1 MMRNRRAGPGATVSA
16 AGQSREGKVVE
27 VIYLPGATRDS
38 GMVEVRMMAGNQQI
52 LARLAPSGFL
62 HQNQMDIR
70 EGDTIGITGYWAA
83 DSGRD
88 TMIATELAKQG
99 KTLQLRD
106 NWGRS
111 AW

>member
-1 MMRNRRAGPGATVSA
+1 MMRNRRAGPGAAVSA

-62 HQNQMDIR
+62 HQNRMDVR
-70 EGDTIGITGYWAA
+70 EGDTISVTGYWVAA
-83 DSGRD
+83 GGRE
-88 TMIATELAKQG
+88 TLVATRMAKEGQAI
-99 KTLQLRD
+99 QLRD
-106 NWGRS
+106 RWGRS
-111 AW
+111 VW